1 LNTQVTEE
9 VEMSTGGQ
17 PTLLPARQGLAS
29 HLVLDSE
36 DSVMDLVVILLV
48 QTGKTLWLWI
58 NESWV
63 SAF

>member
-1 LNTQVTEE
+1 
-9 VEMSTGGQ
+9 MSTGGQ

-48 QTGKTLWLWI
+48 QAGKTLWLWI